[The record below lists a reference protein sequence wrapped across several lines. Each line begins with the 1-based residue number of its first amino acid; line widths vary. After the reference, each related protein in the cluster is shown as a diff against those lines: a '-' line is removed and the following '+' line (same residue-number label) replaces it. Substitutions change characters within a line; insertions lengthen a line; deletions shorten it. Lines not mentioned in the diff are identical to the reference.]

1 MDPYSSIGKTCLEEN
16 IIELSSEKTEG
27 HEDWNSPKYQDT
39 TNSGGK
45 KETKAII
52 FHKMETEEIS
62 DRFVAPCFINGL
74 EAYDS
79 EINLG
84 KEEDMISNEFAV
96 KLCLDYEFV
105 INPEEDEV
113 ETGVVLGRSFMR
125 LTKGIADFENE
136 VITIYPEL
144 DPFLDRSGETEKID
158 DDWDLLLDDLDFGD
172 IPEIERVEILPFVCK
187 IRKNS
192 RNKRKRFS
200 ILEEERPV
208 IKTMA
213 YSDKYK
219 NILDEICIDKMKL
232 DGEMKKD
239 EEEATIKVKEEA
251 LIEKE
256 DPRAFVIPIRLEAKI
271 NLNALADTGSD
282 INVMSYRVYKEL
294 GREELKNVNKGITM
308 LNHSK
313 AEPMGLLKDV
323 LCQVGVTTIIA
334 KFLILD
340 MPIERDTPILVGRG
354 FLYTCGGILNI
365 IERITSTFNEICH
378 RTFRAAKTSLNT
390 EESDSDDEE
399 DYGIQK
405 NSFGALMYGPKLAKY
420 LNCHDSLDRSIALRK
435 VLNPLRKI
443 RVWKKGVS
451 FLGYLPITLHH
462 EIGNHN
468 IRRIITIGAH
478 DAKAGSSRSKHFRQ
492 YETVEE
498 AMLPRVHHPFLHWEG
513 CNQVAKSR
521 YNTRLTQL
529 LPRLI
534 YSPCV
539 VDWNVLNYMG
549 CGEVIDEMLTIKL
562 SVAGIDEEI
571 FTSEVCTRA
580 FNIDEPIYNK
590 LCHEFYSTYEFD
602 EVCADDELRTKKIIK
617 FKIYERAFIFDVYFQ
632 GGLHSDEHFNAQ
644 EYWLSISQEENLSLS
659 RSHDSTI
666 HKPVLRVL
674 HKMITYGLCQR
685 TTGYDKMQKNDLW
698 LLSMFEARH
707 QNGYANV
714 AWLIADE
721 EERSWLIPKVLEP
734 GVPRVAI
741 PRPPRAS
748 TQDLYERM
756 GSMEIPQGAIER
768 MSYRQYWNVLN
779 QMGYGEAI
787 DEMLIIKLSVVGT
800 DEEIFTSEA

>member
-1 MDPYSSIGKTCLEEN
+1 MLRTLLQANTDEGGVFVSSVTTFIVTDDLCVLPNTSGCIFQLLYDHGINDAGQCEERTFN
-16 IIELSSEKTEG
+16 IDRE
-27 HEDWNSPKYQDT
+27 QDT

-52 FHKMETEEIS
+52 FHIMETEEVS
-62 DRFVAPCFINGL
+62 DRFVSPSFINGL
-74 EAYDS
+74 EAYDG

-84 KEEDMISNEFAV
+84 KEENMISNEFAV
-96 KLCLDYEFV
+96 KLCLDHEFI
-105 INPEEDEV
+105 INPEKDDV
-113 ETGVVLGRSFMR
+113 KPGVVLGRSFMR
-125 LTKGIADFENE
+125 LTKGIADFRNE
-136 VITIYPEL
+136 VITIYLEL
-144 DPFLDRSGETEKID
+144 YPFLDSSGETEKID
-158 DDWDLLLDDLDFGD
+158 DDWDLLLDDLNFGD
-172 IPEIERVEILPFVCK
+172 IPKIKGVEIPPFVCK
-187 IRKNS
+187 MGKN
-192 RNKRKRFS
+192 NKTRWR
-200 ILEEERPV
+200 E
-208 IKTMA
+208 
-213 YSDKYK
+213 
-219 NILDEICIDKMKL
+219 
-232 DGEMKKD
+232 
-239 EEEATIKVKEEA
+239 EEEAIIKVKGEA

-256 DPRAFVIPIRLEAKI
+256 DHGAFVILIRLEAKI
-271 NLNALADTGSD
+271 NLNALPDTGSD
-282 INVMSYRVYKEL
+282 INVMPYRVYKEL
-294 GREELKNVNKGITM
+294 GREELKNVNRGIRM
-308 LNHSK
+308 LNHLK

-323 LCQVGVTTIIA
+323 LCQKPEYTGNHSKKEEGDEKWHAEIRVTDPYGNVYD
-334 KFLILD
+334 K
-340 MPIERDTPILVGRG
+340 
-354 FLYTCGGILNI
+354 
-365 IERITSTFNEICH
+365 
-378 RTFRAAKTSLNT
+378 
-390 EESDSDDEE
+390 
-399 DYGIQK
+399 DYGT
-405 NSFGALMYGPKLAKY
+405 
-420 LNCHDSLDRSIALRK
+420 HD
-435 VLNPLRKI
+435 N
-443 RVWKKGVS
+443 
-451 FLGYLPITLHH
+451 
-462 EIGNHN
+462 E
-468 IRRIITIGAH
+468 
-478 DAKAGSSRSKHFRQ
+478 AGSSRSKHFRQ

-549 CGEVIDEMLTIKL
+549 CGKVIDEMLTIKL

-617 FKIYERAFIFDVYFQ
+617 FKIYGHEINEEGFDVYFQ

-707 QNGYANV
+707 QNRYANV

-721 EERSWLIPKVLEP
+721 EERSW
-734 GVPRVAI
+734 
-741 PRPPRAS
+741 
-748 TQDLYERM
+748 
-756 GSMEIPQGAIER
+756 
-768 MSYRQYWNVLN
+768 
-779 QMGYGEAI
+779 
-787 DEMLIIKLSVVGT
+787 
-800 DEEIFTSEA
+800 